1 MLESCTNTNYRVV
14 HPYKLESRARLCCA
28 YTLIHTCVY
37 VHADEEEFTRQTHKQ
52 FEKLCEIQGGVTVID
67 VHKLMEVCVL
77 ELTCARVMYC
87 EYITCAQ
94 NSPATHCNTL
104 PHCRRCKVK
113 WPARRTVGQGS
124 VSPLPNPLLS
134 RWRAR
139 YVVTNLYCYELTLSR
154 THILTDSHCRE
165 VIFSRTHI
173 VASLNSH
180 GLILSRTHVENSL
193 LRLAI
198 TKPIVES
205 MESWVSAAHCITLQH
220 TATHCNTLQHTATHC
235 SKHIAT
241 YCNGMGV

>member
-104 PHCRRCKVK
+104 PHTATYCK
-113 WPARRTVGQGS
+113 
-124 VSPLPNPLLS
+124 
-134 RWRAR
+134 
-139 YVVTNLYCYELTLSR
+139 TLH
-154 THILTDSHCRE
+154 HIE
-165 VIFSRTHI
+165 
-173 VASLNSH
+173 
-180 GLILSRTHVENSL
+180 
-193 LRLAI
+193 
-198 TKPIVES
+198 
-205 MESWVSAAHCITLQH
+205 AHCNTPQHTATHGNTLQHTATHGNTLQH
-220 TATHCNTLQHTATHC
+220 TATHCNTLHNTAPHRITRHHTATRRNTLQ
-235 SKHIAT
+235 HIAM
-241 YCNGMGV
+241 YMS